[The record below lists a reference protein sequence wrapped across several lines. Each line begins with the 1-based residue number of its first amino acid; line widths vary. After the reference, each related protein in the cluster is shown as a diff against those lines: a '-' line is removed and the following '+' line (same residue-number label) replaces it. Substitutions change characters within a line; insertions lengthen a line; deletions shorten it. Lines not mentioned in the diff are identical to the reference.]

1 MKMFDAKIWF
11 QIDKGHKDYALVPE
25 KMRNSVLT
33 YEDRYTFTDA
43 LSDSKIRQKIR
54 KDLLLV
60 AGGGYDWEHVVDPV
74 ISIQEV

>member
-11 QIDKGHKDYALVPE
+11 QIDKNHKDYYCVPDN
-25 KMRNSVLT
+25 MRNEVLT

-43 LSDSKIRQKIR
+43 LSDRIIRQKIR

-60 AGGGYDWEHVVDPV
+60 AGGGYDWKHVVDPV

>member
-11 QIDKGHKDYALVPE
+11 QIDRKHKDYALVPE

-43 LSDSKIRQKIR
+43 LSDRIIRQKIR

-60 AGGGYDWEHVVDPV
+60 AGGGYDWKHVVDPV

>member
-11 QIDKGHKDYALVPE
+11 QIDRNHKDYALVPE

-43 LSDSKIRQKIR
+43 LPDSKIRQKIR

-60 AGGGYDWEHVVDPV
+60 AGGGYDRDHVVDPV